1 MFTTHW
7 PRAGANELITRCGQ
21 FVKVTRKVSSR
32 VQVRR
37 LANPGFSFSPR
48 DVIGII
54 ELESLTKYQIS
65 LFWYRVGSVKSR
77 QNIFILFIFCPA
89 RKSNTGHG
97 C

>member
-65 LFWYRVGSVKSR
+65 LFWYRVGSVKS
-77 QNIFILFIFCPA
+77 QTEHFYFIYFLPCPEI
-89 RKSNTGHG
+89 
-97 C
+97 